1 MGEIRG
7 KSTFL
12 ALKQIVWQKKVSKL
26 LLLFALPNDRRCQLF
41 LSLSIEKKTDAAVL
55 KLPLY
60 QSWPSRQFD
69 LSSKHFSFFFLFQAA
84 APFFTHSLIMIF
96 TYYYCHCYYHY
107 RNTFQDDCCV
117 DWTWSLDVCC
127 SSASFFLLF
136 STSYF
141 CIFAYTLTVCVCVGC
156 KLNLLWFAA
165 DADDAVD
172 RVILGWHRQLSFD
185 GSSILIF
192 SFSYPDLPSFLAS
205 SVVFIYFITAVR
217 GMCTR
222 WSHSGSSFDC
232 FSVLFS
238 LSSATAGSS
247 LSRRRRQQQQQQN
260 CWQNVFCPFGDPPL
274 SLFSFS
280 SSFLEFTVT
289 EHIYC
294 PFSSIVQFDSDRW
307 LLERRQERECTAGK
321 LSLFLCQ
328 SFTRPVTRIFATEI
342 ECATTVRAECLL
354 PFHQLTNSS
363 LASFTNLIRINLLA
377 PGLVWYY
384 YFTNLLF
391 I

>member
-185 GSSILIF
+185 GFSILIF
-192 SFSYPDLPSFLAS
+192 SFSHPDLPSFLAS

-247 LSRRRRQQQQQQN
+247 LSRRRRRQQQQQN

-274 SLFSFS
+274 SLSFLLFFFSRIHRHRTHLLPIQLDCAVWFWSVITWTPTRKRMHGWETFSFS
-280 SSFLEFTVT
+280 LPVFYSSGHSHFCDWNRMCN
-289 EHIYC
+289 YC
-294 PFSSIVQFDSDRW
+294 SSWMFASLPPTNQ
-307 LLERRQERECTAGK
+307 LLLG
-321 LSLFLCQ
+321 
-328 SFTRPVTRIFATEI
+328 
-342 ECATTVRAECLL
+342 
-354 PFHQLTNSS
+354 
-363 LASFTNLIRINLLA
+363 
-377 PGLVWYY
+377 
-384 YFTNLLF
+384 F
-391 I
+391 IHKFN